1 MTQSGGQNVKITVN
15 HDELAQLE
23 NLLPDSAK
31 ALIHVLGYAAATR
44 LINRFGGV
52 TLAAKSGAARERTG
66 GVHALLR
73 EVLSEEESG
82 KLIAYLGADQFYIP
96 RCDAALRQLRN
107 ARFVAAVAERQE
119 GGLSIRQ
126 AFAVLCP
133 QFGISDRIGWELISE
148 RAGRGKTEQPG
159 LFDN

>member
-1 MTQSGGQNVKITVN
+1 MKITVN
-15 HDELAQLE
+15 HDELAQLD
-23 NLLPDSAK
+23 NLLPESAK
-31 ALIHVLGYAAATR
+31 ALIHVLGYAATTK

-52 TLAAKSGAARERTG
+52 TLAAKSGAVRERSG

-73 EVLSEEESG
+73 EVLTDEESQ
-82 KLIAYLGADQFYIP
+82 KLIAYLGAEQFYIP
-96 RCDAALRQLRN
+96 KCDLALRQLRN

-133 QFGISDRIGWELISE
+133 QFGISDRIGWELISA
-148 RAGRGKTEQPG
+148 RTGRGKAEQPG

>member
-1 MTQSGGQNVKITVN
+1 MKITVN
-15 HDELAQLE
+15 HEELGQLDD
-23 NLLPDSAK
+23 LLPESAK
-31 ALIHVLGYAAATR
+31 ALIHVLGYAATSK

-52 TLAAKSGAARERTG
+52 TLTAKSGAARERSG

-73 EVLSEEESG
+73 EVLSDEESQ
-82 KLIAYLGADQFYIP
+82 KLIAYLGAEQFYIP

-119 GGLSIRQ
+119 SGLSIRQ
-126 AFAVLCP
+126 AFAALCP
-133 QFGISDRIGWELISE
+133 QFGISDRLGWELISV
-148 RAGRGKTEQPG
+148 RAGCGKLDQPG